1 MATWRTIAK
10 FSINILNMVVFYKQQ
25 NSIPFQVLV
34 YTWNN
39 LEVDI
44 TDIEGVE
51 RQQNV

>member
-1 MATWRTIAK
+1 
-10 FSINILNMVVFYKQQ
+10 MVVFYKQQ
-25 NSIPFQVLV
+25 NNIPFQLLV

-51 RQQNV
+51 RLKNF

>member
-1 MATWRTIAK
+1 
-10 FSINILNMVVFYKQQ
+10 MVVFYKQQ
-25 NSIPFQVLV
+25 NNIYLQVLV

-51 RQQNV
+51 RLKNV